1 MIKRR
6 WTLNDE
12 ERLIKLLQM
21 NVKPDEIAMTLART
35 PHAITCKI
43 NELKEQGITPKKIEL
58 EKKVIVDGLG
68 KIKQVVSSEPVVIVK
83 EKKKRSQLIKPKVEI
98 QRLGKIKQVVSSEP
112 VVIVKEKKKRSQL
125 ISPKVEIQVSPAP
138 IPSKLTF
145 NLFGEKF
152 KIESCKVQEFFAS
165 INSLGQ
171 ILNKEIEIKFK

>member
-83 EKKKRSQLIKPKVEI
+83 EKKKRSQLI
-98 QRLGKIKQVVSSEP
+98 
-112 VVIVKEKKKRSQL
+112 
-125 ISPKVEIQVSPAP
+125 SPKVEIQVSPAP

>member
-98 QRLGKIKQVVSSEP
+98 QT
-112 VVIVKEKKKRSQL
+112 
-125 ISPKVEIQVSPAP
+125 SPAP